1 MKLKKSVMSLVLL
14 LCVSLIVFACSNDKP
29 SDTNSN
35 TPANSTNSSNSS
47 ESNGSNEQTSNL
59 NETGFPI
66 VNEPITL
73 EIMGKSSPIQPEWG
87 AMGFFQEM
95 EAKTNIKFSFRT
107 ASADDYTQ
115 KKQLA
120 FASLDLPDLFYGGEL
135 TLEEEADYGSQGLL
149 IPLEDLIDKYAPN
162 FKKMLEE
169 DPSIKASITTPDGH
183 IYALPAIDRNIT
195 SKTPIMW
202 MNKPW
207 MDELGVGAP
216 ETMEQ
221 FYELL
226 KAFKEKDPGNVGEV
240 IPLTA
245 NSPADLR
252 LGLLPNFGIVQDGGI
267 YEDGGTVKLAWVQ
280 EEYKAYLKFMN
291 RLYAE
296 QLLDNQMYSHTWEQF
311 VAKGPQVGILS
322 TWPIVQLGFSDI
334 NEALKY
340 PVLPP
345 MTSETN
351 HQKLVQGMHEI
362 KRGRAAIT
370 KDNPHPAATM
380 RWLDHA
386 AYSEEGT
393 ILSRLGIEGKTYE
406 WNDQGQWVLLSQ
418 DGLSTTETNA
428 KHAPGVG
435 TNVPMNLTAEFF
447 EKEGGNPVILE
458 IYEWVQTEL
467 IPYAKTPFP
476 LVYYTE
482 EEQETVRMLKTDIDA
497 YFQQMEAKFITGAE
511 SIDAKWDE
519 YVNTLEGMGV
529 NDMVAAYQS
538 AYDRWAQSR

>member
-1 MKLKKSVMSLVLL
+1 MGLKKRVLSLMLL
-14 LCVSLIVFACSNDKP
+14 LCLSLIVFACSGNSAKN
-29 SDTNSN
+29 TNS
-35 TPANSTNSSNSS
+35 PGSSS
-47 ESNGSNEQTSNL
+47 GNETKGQSGQTSNF

-73 EIMGKSSPIQPEWG
+73 EMMGRKSPIQPDW
-87 AMGFFQEM
+87 ADMGFFQKM
-95 EAKTNIKFSFRT
+95 EELTNIKFTFRT
-107 ASADDYTQ
+107 ATSDDYTQ

-120 FASLDLPDLFYGGEL
+120 FASLDLPDVFYAAEL

-162 FKKMLEE
+162 LKALMDQNPE
-169 DPSIKASITTPDGH
+169 IKASITTPDGH
-183 IYALPAIDRNIT
+183 IYALPGIDQNIT

-207 MDELGVGAP
+207 MDALGIHKP
-216 ETMEQ
+216 ETMED
-221 FYELL
+221 FYQMLR
-226 KAFKEKDPGNVGEV
+226 AFKEQDPGNVGDV

-245 NSPADLR
+245 SSADELR
-252 LGLLPNFGIVQDGGI
+252 LGLLPNFGLVQDGGI
-267 YEDGGTVKLAWVQ
+267 YEDNGTVKYAFVQ

-291 RLYAE
+291 RLYSE
-296 QLLDNQMYSHTWEQF
+296 QLLDNQMFSHTWEQF
-311 VAKGPQVGILS
+311 VAKGPRVGILS
-322 TWPIVQLGFSDI
+322 TWPIVMLGFTDL

-351 HQKLVQGMHEI
+351 SGKLTQGMHEI

-370 KDNPHPAATM
+370 KENKYPEATM
-380 RWLDHA
+380 RWLDYA

-393 ILSRLGIEGKTYE
+393 IMARLGIEGETYE
-406 WNDQGQWVLLSQ
+406 WNEEGQWVLLSK

-428 KHAPGVG
+428 KHAPGAG
-435 TNVPMNLTAEFF
+435 ANPPMNLTREFF

-458 IYEWVQTEL
+458 IYKWVQAEL
-467 IPYAKTPFP
+467 IPYARTPFP
-476 LVYYTE
+476 LVYFTS
-482 EEQETVRMLKTDIDA
+482 EEQEVVRSLKPDIDT
-497 YFQQMEAKFITGAE
+497 YFKQMEAKFITGAE

-519 YVNTLEGMGV
+519 YVRTLESLGLA
-529 NDMVAAYQS
+529 DYLAAYQS
-538 AYDRWAQSR
+538 AYDRWAASR

>member
-1 MKLKKSVMSLVLL
+1 MRKRMSLLGLSML
-14 LCVSLIVFACSNDKP
+14 LCFTLFIAACSQN
-29 SDTNSN
+29 
-35 TPANSTNSSNSS
+35 
-47 ESNGSNEQTSNL
+47 EGSNNNANTTNNSEPTANF
-59 NETGFPI
+59 NESGFPI
-66 VNEPITL
+66 VNDTITL
-73 EIMGKSSPIQPEWG
+73 EMMGKSSPVQPEWST
-87 AMGFFQEM
+87 MGFFQEM
-95 EAKTNIKFSFRT
+95 EAKTNIKYTFRT

-135 TLEEEADYGSQGLL
+135 TLAEEADYGSQGLL
-149 IPLEDLIDKYAPN
+149 VPLEGLIDKYAPN
-162 FKKMLEE
+162 FKKLIEE

-183 IYALPAIDRNIT
+183 IYALPAIDKNMT

-202 MNKPW
+202 MNQPW
-207 MDELGVGAP
+207 MEQLGMDAP
-216 ETMEQ
+216 ETMDD

-240 IPLTA
+240 IPITA

-252 LGLLPNFGIVQDGGI
+252 LGLLPNFGIVQDDGI
-267 YEDGGTVKLAWVQ
+267 YEEDGTVKFAWVQ
-280 EEYKAYLKFMN
+280 DEYKAYLKFMH

-296 QLLDNQMYSHTWEQF
+296 QLLDNQMFSHTWEQF

-351 HQKLVQGMHEI
+351 GEKLVQGMHEI

-370 KDNPHPAATM
+370 KENEHPEATM
-380 RWLDHA
+380 RWLDQA

-458 IYEWVQTEL
+458 IYKWVQAEL
-467 IPYAKTPFP
+467 IPHARIPFP

-482 EEQETVRMLKTDIDA
+482 GEQESVRKLQPDIDA
-497 YFQQMEAKFITGAE
+497 YFEQMEAKFITGAE
-511 SIDAKWDE
+511 SIDDTWEE
-519 YVNTLEGMGV
+519 YVKTLEELGI
-529 NDMVAAYQS
+529 NDLVAANQT
-538 AYDRWAQSR
+538 AYDRWAESK